1 MKASV
6 PAPKTRR
13 PARPWSL
20 SARRLSD
27 LGPVNKAIL
36 EVAFRGVVWVVA
48 WDLSAEAWT
57 TWIVFMGHGYAYFS
71 PIITNH
77 LDHFHLYF
85 PLRIP
90 FSGLPEIEIDL

>member
-6 PAPKTRR
+6 PAPQTRR

-36 EVAFRGVVWVVA
+36 EVASRGVQGLRGA
-48 WDLSAEAWT
+48 HACRRRARAEEVEVEEVEVEACPS
-57 TWIVFMGHGYAYFS
+57 F
-71 PIITNH
+71 
-77 LDHFHLYF
+77 L
-85 PLRIP
+85 
-90 FSGLPEIEIDL
+90 